1 MSDRGLEL
9 RIWKNKL
16 YNLQRE
22 APSPHVIPCNRVL
35 NHCPPQYGVE
45 YHGPISRQ
53 ETEELLSN
61 AHDGSYLIRDSQRAE
76 NAYTLVIWFDKVAKN
91 FKLYFDPITKQH
103 FVGETKFDTVELL
116 VADGLIHFYVET
128 RGADVLKR
136 IAEANIY
143 QKTPFYKVRYH
154 TFNSQAVEACLS
166 IKSSEN
172 KVMNNERPLPSPLKH
187 LQASQRYANTSKQLS
202 CRRQSMDAS
211 HLDSRSKYQSVV
223 FTKPLIRDWPDDKNG
238 FKNYR
243 NYPPLAVQ
251 QSNVCS
257 PIQQQT
263 DPITT
268 TSTFEV
274 GFSHLRLGPQGDM
287 HEVVS
292 STQSFSGVTSSH
304 TTQASSRSTVTAT
317 SCATVV
323 KTISSSDQC
332 SSVNSVLIQAPL
344 ATCFSGESSSLS
356 SCTNS
361 SSSSH
366 MGLLPSAQSYE
377 LESEFSSES
386 FGPRHISF
394 GSNLSD
400 HYFSNGVS
408 FQSSKLNGSTSTSPK
423 QQLNDLSFTDSDYA
437 QNDAM
442 RNLQERYN
450 LPMACLPDP
459 CTFISNVKPHNFR
472 IHTYRGPHWCDYCT
486 HFIWGLV
493 AQGMKCIDCGF
504 QAHKRCAD
512 LVPCDCVPDIKQ
524 MKRVFGVDLTN
535 LARAENKTVPTL
547 LIKCIQEVER
557 RDGLRCEGLYRIPG
571 NYDLVEEL
579 RTEFDKDPELA
590 NVSEARVRDI
600 NVLTSLIKSFLRQL
614 PVPLITYEAYPDLLD
629 VVRDDRLNE
638 QEKLDLLRKIFAR
651 LPGAHYESLR
661 YFINHIHRVAEKQ
674 DVNMM
679 TAANLAIVLS
689 PTLLS
694 SSYTDPIS
702 CLAGTLFE
710 HTLIELLIKHCT
722 YLLPSSG
729 RWLASRPTELADNA
743 IHSPSHRHSQ
753 IITNNNFIPP
763 VTTVSPPSIP
773 SYKKWNFLRSRSSTD
788 TRTVPTLSP
797 IP

>member
-187 LQASQRYANTSKQLS
+187 LQASQRHANTSKQLS

-287 HEVVS
+287 HEIVS

-408 FQSSKLNGSTSTSPK
+408 FQSSKLNG
-423 QQLNDLSFTDSDYA
+423 NSDYA

-493 AQGMKCIDCGF
+493 AQGMKCVDCGF

-763 VTTVSPPSIP
+763 VTTVSPPNIP

>member
-35 NHCPPQYGVE
+35 SHCPPQYGVE

-53 ETEELLSN
+53 ETDELLSN
-61 AHDGSYLIRDSQRAE
+61 ADDGSYLIRDSQRAE
-76 NAYTLVIWFDKVAKN
+76 NAYTLVIWFDK
-91 FKLYFDPITKQH
+91 H

-128 RGADVLKR
+128 RGADVLKK

-154 TFNSQAVEACLS
+154 TFNSQAVEACHS

-211 HLDSRSKYQSVV
+211 HLDSRSKYHSVV
-223 FTKPLIRDWPDDKNG
+223 FAKPLIRDWPDDKNG
-238 FKNYR
+238 FKDYR

-263 DPITT
+263 EPKTT
-268 TSTFEV
+268 TPTFEV
-274 GFSHLRLGPQGDM
+274 GFSHLRLGSQVNT

-292 STQSFSGVTSSH
+292 STQSFSGVTSSNI
-304 TTQASSRSTVTAT
+304 TQASSHRTVTAT
-317 SCATVV
+317 NCPTVV
-323 KTISSSDQC
+323 KTISSGDQC
-332 SSVNSVLIQAPL
+332 PSVNSVLIQAPL

-386 FGPRHISF
+386 LGPRHVSF
-394 GSNLSD
+394 SGNLSD
-400 HYFSNGVS
+400 HYFSNGIS
-408 FQSSKLNGSTSTSPK
+408 FQSSKLNG
-423 QQLNDLSFTDSDYA
+423 NSDCA

-557 RDGLRCEGLYRIPG
+557 RDGLCCEGLYRIPG

-590 NVSEARVRDI
+590 NVSESRVRDI

-638 QEKLDLLRKIFAR
+638 QEKLDMLRKIFAR

-679 TAANLAIVLS
+679 TTANLAIVLS

-722 YLLPSSG
+722 YLLPSNG

-753 IITNNNFIPP
+753 IITNNNFTPP
-763 VTTVSPPSIP
+763 ATTVSPPSIP

>member
-1 MSDRGLEL
+1 MSGGGLEL

-22 APSPHVIPCNRVL
+22 APSPHVIPCNRIL

-91 FKLYFDPITKQH
+91 FKLYFDPLTKQH

-128 RGADVLKR
+128 RGADVLQK

-143 QKTPFYKVRYH
+143 EKTPFYKVRYH
-154 TFNSQAVEACLS
+154 TFNSQAEAYFN
-166 IKSSEN
+166 IKSSES
-172 KVMNNERPLPSPLKH
+172 KVMNNERPVPSPLKH
-187 LQASQRYANTSKQLS
+187 LQASQRYASNFKQLS
-202 CRRQSMDAS
+202 CHRQSMDAS
-211 HLDSRSKYQSVV
+211 HLDSLSKYQSIIS
-223 FTKPLIRDWPDDKNG
+223 TTPLIREWPDDKHEL
-238 FKNYR
+238 KNYR

-251 QSNVCS
+251 QYVVCS
-257 PIQQQT
+257 PLQQKP
-263 DPITT
+263 DPTITA
-268 TSTFEV
+268 SNL
-274 GFSHLRLGPQGDM
+274 GIDFSRLRLEPLLDTYKI
-287 HEVVS
+287 VS
-292 STQSFSGVTSSH
+292 GTQSFSEVASPL
-304 TTQASSRSTVTAT
+304 TTQISGYDSGLNTPIHASEYGCCDSQVSSVPSNPFRPTVYPISSRSTVMTTNSA
-317 SCATVV
+317 AVFKTVA
-323 KTISSSDQC
+323 SNDQC
-332 SSVNSVLIQAPL
+332 SPVNSGLNQAPL
-344 ATCFSGESSSLS
+344 ASCFSGESSSLG

-361 SSSSH
+361 SSSSSH
-366 MGLLPSAQSYE
+366 MGLPPSAQSYV

-386 FGPRHISF
+386 LGPKQISF
-394 GSNLSD
+394 NTDLSD
-400 HYFSNGVS
+400 HHFSNGVS
-408 FQSSKLNGSTSTSPK
+408 FHSSKLNGGTSDSSK
-423 QQLNDLSFTDSDYA
+423 QQTNELLFTDPDCA

-450 LPMACLPDP
+450 LPIACLPDP
-459 CTFISNVKPHNFR
+459 STLISNIKPHNFR

-493 AQGMKCIDCGF
+493 AQGMKCVDCGF

-535 LARAENKTVPTL
+535 LARAENKAVPTL

-557 RDGLRCEGLYRIPG
+557 RDGLFCEGLYRIPG

-590 NVSEARVRDI
+590 NVSEVRVRDI

-629 VVRDDRLNE
+629 VVRDDRLTE
-638 QEKLDLLRKIFAR
+638 QEKLDLLKKILAR

-661 YFINHIHRVAEKQ
+661 YFINHIHREAQCYPSKIYLR
-674 DVNMM
+674 
-679 TAANLAIVLS
+679 TI
-689 PTLLS
+689 
-694 SSYTDPIS
+694 
-702 CLAGTLFE
+702 F
-710 HTLIELLIKHCT
+710 T
-722 YLLPSSG
+722 YP
-729 RWLASRPTELADNA
+729 EN
-743 IHSPSHRHSQ
+743 
-753 IITNNNFIPP
+753 
-763 VTTVSPPSIP
+763 
-773 SYKKWNFLRSRSSTD
+773 STFMK
-788 TRTVPTLSP
+788 TMN
-797 IP
+797 

>member
-274 GFSHLRLGPQGDM
+274 GFSHLRLGPQVDT

-292 STQSFSGVTSSH
+292 NTQSFSGVTSSH

-317 SCATVV
+317 NCATVV

-386 FGPRHISF
+386 LGPRHISF

-408 FQSSKLNGSTSTSPK
+408 FQSSKLNE
-423 QQLNDLSFTDSDYA
+423 NSDYA

-493 AQGMKCIDCGF
+493 AQGMKCVDCGF

-557 RDGLRCEGLYRIPG
+557 RDGLCCEGLYRIPG

-753 IITNNNFIPP
+753 IITNNNFIPT

-788 TRTVPTLSP
+788 TRTVPNLSP

>member
-9 RIWKNKL
+9 RIWKNRL

-251 QSNVCS
+251 QSNACS

-292 STQSFSGVTSSH
+292 STQSFSRVTSSH

-408 FQSSKLNGSTSTSPK
+408 FQSSKLNG
-423 QQLNDLSFTDSDYA
+423 NSDYA

-493 AQGMKCIDCGF
+493 AQGMKCVDCGF

>member
-22 APSPHVIPCNRVL
+22 APSPHVIPCTRIL
-35 NHCPPQYGVE
+35 RHCPPQYGVE

-61 AHDGSYLIRDSQRAE
+61 AQDGSYLIRDSQRAE
-76 NAYTLVIWFDKVAKN
+76 NAYTLVIWFDKMAKN
-91 FKLYFDPITKQH
+91 FKLYFDPKTMQH
-103 FVGETKFDTVELL
+103 YVGETKFDTVELL

-128 RGADVLKR
+128 RGADVLKK

-143 QKTPFYKVRYH
+143 EKTPFYKVRYH
-154 TFNSQAVEACLS
+154 TFNAQAVEACLNL
-166 IKSSEN
+166 KSSEN

-187 LQASQRYANTSKQLS
+187 LQASQLHANTSKQILAS
-202 CRRQSMDAS
+202 RRQSMDAS
-211 HLDSRSKYQSVV
+211 HLNSHPKYQPVV
-223 FTKPLIRDWPDDKNG
+223 STKSPIRDWPEDKHDV
-238 FKNYR
+238 KNYR

-251 QSNVCS
+251 QSVVCS
-257 PIQQQT
+257 PTQQS
-263 DPITT
+263 DT
-268 TSTFEV
+268 TSNTSSLEV
-274 GFSHLRLGPQGDM
+274 GFSHLKLEPPVDTHSGCTM
-287 HEVVS
+287 S
-292 STQSFSGVTSSH
+292 SSGVTSSSVIQINTSNRIAV
-304 TTQASSRSTVTAT
+304 TTNCGS
-317 SCATVV
+317 VV
-323 KTISSSDQC
+323 KTIFASGHFSPIHSSL
-332 SSVNSVLIQAPL
+332 VQAPL
-344 ATCFSGESSSLS
+344 ATCFSGESSSLG

-366 MGLLPSAQSYE
+366 LGLLQSGQSYE

-386 FGPRHISF
+386 LGPRHISC

-400 HYFSNGVS
+400 HYFPNGIS
-408 FQSSKLNGSTSTSPK
+408 SHSSKLTESTSNPSK
-423 QQLNDLSFTDSDYA
+423 QPHNEFSLTDSDYA

-493 AQGMKCIDCGF
+493 AQGMKCVDCGF

-535 LARAENKTVPTL
+535 LARAENKAVPTL

-557 RDGLRCEGLYRIPG
+557 RGGLFCEGLYRVPG

-590 NVSEARVRDI
+590 NISEARVRDI

-629 VVRDDRLNE
+629 VVRDDRLTE

-661 YFINHIHRVAEKQ
+661 YFISHIHRVSEKQ
-674 DVNMM
+674 EANLM

-694 SSYTDPIS
+694 SSYTDPLS
-702 CLAGTLFE
+702 CLAGTFFE
-710 HTLIELLIKHCT
+710 HALIELLIKHCT
-722 YLLPSSG
+722 YLLPTSR
-729 RWLASRPTELADNA
+729 RWFVGRPTELAENA
-743 IHSPSHRHSQ
+743 VHSPSNRHSQ
-753 IITNNNFIPP
+753 IITNNNIVTP
-763 VTTVSPPSIP
+763 VTTVSPPPS
-773 SYKKWNFLRSRSSTD
+773 SYKKWSFLRSRSSTD

>member
-1 MSDRGLEL
+1 
-9 RIWKNKL
+9 
-16 YNLQRE
+16 
-22 APSPHVIPCNRVL
+22 
-35 NHCPPQYGVE
+35 
-45 YHGPISRQ
+45 
-53 ETEELLSN
+53 
-61 AHDGSYLIRDSQRAE
+61 
-76 NAYTLVIWFDKVAKN
+76 
-91 FKLYFDPITKQH
+91 
-103 FVGETKFDTVELL
+103 
-116 VADGLIHFYVET
+116 
-128 RGADVLKR
+128 
-136 IAEANIY
+136 
-143 QKTPFYKVRYH
+143 
-154 TFNSQAVEACLS
+154 
-166 IKSSEN
+166 
-172 KVMNNERPLPSPLKH
+172 MNNERPLPSPLKH

-251 QSNVCS
+251 QSNACS

-292 STQSFSGVTSSH
+292 STQSFSRVTSSH

-493 AQGMKCIDCGF
+493 AQGMKCVDCGF

>member
-211 HLDSRSKYQSVV
+211 HFDSRSKYQSVV

-274 GFSHLRLGPQGDM
+274 GFSHLRLGPQGDV
-287 HEVVS
+287 HEGVS

-366 MGLLPSAQSYE
+366 MGILPSAQSYE

-408 FQSSKLNGSTSTSPK
+408 FQSSKLNG
-423 QQLNDLSFTDSDYA
+423 NSDYA

-493 AQGMKCIDCGF
+493 AQGMKCVDCGF

>member
-187 LQASQRYANTSKQLS
+187 LQASQRHANTSKQLS

-287 HEVVS
+287 HEIVS

-304 TTQASSRSTVTAT
+304 TT
-317 SCATVV
+317 
-323 KTISSSDQC
+323 
-332 SSVNSVLIQAPL
+332 
-344 ATCFSGESSSLS
+344 
-356 SCTNS
+356 
-361 SSSSH
+361 
-366 MGLLPSAQSYE
+366 
-377 LESEFSSES
+377 
-386 FGPRHISF
+386 
-394 GSNLSD
+394 
-400 HYFSNGVS
+400 
-408 FQSSKLNGSTSTSPK
+408 
-423 QQLNDLSFTDSDYA
+423 
-437 QNDAM
+437 
-442 RNLQERYN
+442 
-450 LPMACLPDP
+450 
-459 CTFISNVKPHNFR
+459 
-472 IHTYRGPHWCDYCT
+472 
-486 HFIWGLV
+486 
-493 AQGMKCIDCGF
+493 

-763 VTTVSPPSIP
+763 VTTVSPPNIP

>member
-22 APSPHVIPCNRVL
+22 APSPH
-35 NHCPPQYGVE
+35 YGVE

-251 QSNVCS
+251 QSNACS

-304 TTQASSRSTVTAT
+304 TTQASSCSTVTAT

-394 GSNLSD
+394 GSNLSN

-493 AQGMKCIDCGF
+493 AQGMKCVDCGF

>member
-22 APSPHVIPCNRVL
+22 APSPH
-35 NHCPPQYGVE
+35 YGVE

-251 QSNVCS
+251 QSNACS

-304 TTQASSRSTVTAT
+304 TTQASSCSTVTAT

-493 AQGMKCIDCGF
+493 AQGMKCVDCGF

>member
-251 QSNVCS
+251 QSNACS

-304 TTQASSRSTVTAT
+304 TTQASSCSTVTAT

-394 GSNLSD
+394 GSNLSN

-408 FQSSKLNGSTSTSPK
+408 FQSSKLNG
-423 QQLNDLSFTDSDYA
+423 NSDYA

-493 AQGMKCIDCGF
+493 AQGMKCVDCGF